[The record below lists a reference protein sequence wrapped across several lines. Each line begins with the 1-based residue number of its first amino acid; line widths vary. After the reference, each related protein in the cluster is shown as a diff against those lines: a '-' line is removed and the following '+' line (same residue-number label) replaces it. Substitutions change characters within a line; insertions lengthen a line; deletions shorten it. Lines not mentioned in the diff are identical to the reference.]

1 MAIRTHYTSQVTK
14 DDAEKE
20 VTVAGWVHKLRDLG
34 NLKFIVLRDAA
45 GLVQIT
51 LKKGVTSPELIDL
64 SNSLREEDVISVT
77 GVVKPTKIAPKGRE
91 INPTRIE
98 VMSKVSGTLP
108 VSVSGNIESNLDT
121 RLDFRVLDLRRPEA
135 LAIFKIQSKLV
146 EGMQDYLRKTGFRQ
160 VFTPCLMGTASES
173 GAEVFPVVYFNKS
186 AFLRQDPQLHRQ
198 LAVISGLDRIYDL
211 GPSWRAEP
219 SHTPRHLCE
228 HRGCAVELGFIEDEQ
243 DVMRVE
249 EGLIQEALGRVAQE
263 CNEELE
269 LMGKEVQ
276 VPKAPFPELR
286 FPQVYDILQGLGKKI
301 EFGEDYDR
309 ESESLLAGYVK
320 EKYGSDF
327 FFVNRFPFKVK
338 PFYVMKV
345 DEEPQWARSVDMV
358 YRGLELSSGGQREH
372 RYEKIMDHVR
382 EKEMSPVTVQW
393 FTEFFRYGAP
403 PHGGFN
409 VGVERL
415 TMQLL
420 DIPNIREATL
430 FPRTPDRLLP

>member
-1 MAIRTHYTSQVTK
+1 MRSHYTSQVTQ
-14 DDAEKE
+14 DDAGKD

-34 NLKFIVLRDAA
+34 NLKFIVLRDAD
-45 GLVQIT
+45 GLIQIT
-51 LKKGVTSPELIDL
+51 LKKGVTAPELIEL
-64 SNSLREEDVISVT
+64 SNALREEDVISVT
-77 GVVKPTKIAPKGRE
+77 GEVKSTKIAPKGRE
-91 INPTRIE
+91 ISPKKIE
-98 VMSKVSGTLP
+98 VINRISANLP
-108 VSVSGNIESNLDT
+108 VSVSGKIDSNLDT
-121 RLDFRVLDLRRPEA
+121 RLDYRVLDLRRPEV
-135 LAIFKIQSKLV
+135 LAIFKVQSSIV
-146 EGMQDYLRKTGFRQ
+146 EGMQEYLQRSGFKQ

-198 LAVISGLDRIYDL
+198 LVVITGMDKIYDL

-228 HRGCAVELGFIEDEQ
+228 HRGCAVELGFIKDEQ

-249 EGLIQEALGRVAQE
+249 ENLIRTALTEVKERCG
-263 CNEELE
+263 EELE
-269 LMGKEVQ
+269 LTGKEIV
-276 VPKAPFPELR
+276 VPSTPFPELK
-286 FPQVYDILQGLGKKI
+286 FPDVYGILEEYGKKI

-309 ESESLLAGYVK
+309 ESEALLAKHVK
-320 EKYGSDF
+320 EKFNSDF

-338 PFYVMKV
+338 PFYVMQV
-345 DEEPQWARSVDMV
+345 DEEPTWARSVDMV
-358 YRGLELSSGGQREH
+358 YKGLELSSGGQREH

-382 EKEMSPVTVQW
+382 EKGMSPVTVQW
-393 FTEFFRYGAP
+393 FTEFFKYGAP

-420 DIPNIREATL
+420 DIPNIREAVL
-430 FPRTPDRLLP
+430 FPRTPERLLP